1 MITLRSTTALMFK
14 LKQYKALL
22 QQMPDSSAKMQ
33 SLDLVKQV
41 KRKSH
46 LPPCEL
52 LPALAS
58 LLLELYFTKLL
69 GRGTGIHRHSLHVLN
84 LSLCRLK
91 RGSGSKHVII
101 ILQFPLD
108 SPALFPLHIPVS

>member
-1 MITLRSTTALMFK
+1 MFK

-22 QQMPDSSAKMQ
+22 QQMPDSSTKMQ

-58 LLLELYFTKLL
+58 LLLELYFTKFL
-69 GRGTGIHRHSLHVLN
+69 RGQGEWAQWNPQMPFTQRFKLESL
-84 LSLCRLK
+84 
-91 RGSGSKHVII
+91 
-101 ILQFPLD
+101 
-108 SPALFPLHIPVS
+108 

>member
-1 MITLRSTTALMFK
+1 MITLRSTTAIMFK

-22 QQMPDSSAKMQ
+22 QRMPDSSAKMQ

-41 KRKSH
+41 KHKSH

-58 LLLELYFTKLL
+58 LLLELYFTKFLA
-69 GRGTGIHRHSLHVLN
+69 GAGG
-84 LSLCRLK
+84 
-91 RGSGSKHVII
+91 
-101 ILQFPLD
+101 
-108 SPALFPLHIPVS
+108 VSTVESTDAVYTTF

>member
-1 MITLRSTTALMFK
+1 MITLRSTTAIMFK

-22 QQMPDSSAKMQ
+22 QRMPDSSAKMQ

-52 LPALAS
+52 LPAPAS
-58 LLLELYFTKLL
+58 LLLELYFTKFL
-69 GRGTGIHRHSLHVLN
+69 GG
-84 LSLCRLK
+84 
-91 RGSGSKHVII
+91 
-101 ILQFPLD
+101 
-108 SPALFPLHIPVS
+108 